1 MEKLRY
7 GGLASL
13 KTDVGKNVKS
23 FPTKHVFTTLLL
35 MLLCMMLPKTAWAQN
50 YESTETYDFATYATA
65 GGSVVPSS
73 TTYTGITAANVADK
87 LTANGQTDLNLN
99 GRFAFRSRTGNDAR
113 GWILTTASGGL
124 WCVGSNKT
132 PELAIRNLRAGDRV
146 KITFNASTLKYLK
159 QNTDNNNNTITGVNL
174 TKSNDWNSYNF
185 SADEELTSGQEYIVL
200 QDGDLLLKA
209 GGYTTIT
216 KIEIRAIKDAKFS
229 ITSTKTSDGT
239 PEHSFQFTQN
249 GRMAESVVTVPYM
262 TVEFGNPVNTPIVR
276 DKKVEIP
283 DENGWEH
290 LWASDGKPYQG
301 TFYVFKPTASGKL
314 WIKGSLDN
322 TQMELLEYDENGTYK
337 RAVWTGSSTGDVTI
351 GWIDV
356 KKNYVYYLV
365 EGYNFMT
372 TGQNQKWT
380 KFKLAEFKFQNTFT
394 MGTLGL
400 VLENGATGGT
410 LSTLKNSGNL
420 NSWNVRQTYDQTGN
434 KVSDNI
440 DTSTLSVTVS
450 GNTLTVS
457 GIKYNDESA
466 DKGGVIVLDL
476 NFENGDAIFV
486 VTIPYSAEKG
496 HKWDFYS
503 NVLQIGQYK
512 TTGSQLQQETD
523 NGEWKYTYR
532 VINNQGVGT
541 HDPMYQNVYD
551 MEGDNADMIWET
563 EGLIFNTPAYKS
575 CLYNE
580 IDADAQATYTKGTKT
595 WTGPAYTDRYVGI
608 LPGGSF
614 TIPGL
619 KKNDRVII
627 YMGSG
632 DGSGN
637 DVCFLNITNARD
649 AIGQSI
655 SSTDTYKAG
664 GSLWNGDNSDYAL
677 RGCYHFIAAAD
688 GPMTFTMNG
697 GSMTKLYTIEIYQGD
712 HKYTDDAGRVTL
724 NYDGTSYNA
733 NSYQLANDYKSDA
746 KNAAFQLHYRGK
758 GDGLRNPTVLYK
770 TGTVGTG
777 TDKLFYQTITSS
789 NGSVNHYILFK
800 STKGEFGMFRM
811 RIDMMEQNGK
821 YVGDYGLQNVS
832 VGYLEKKDYPYTW
845 DFTDMSGYCSEK
857 IAADITA
864 SDAYDTAVSATDKY
878 DTGGDPLSEF
888 MNRQSPIENNGP
900 YYNTVALWK
909 EYSDD
914 FGSGYGLQVRNNYYA
929 NNNSNEGS
937 GELTFTSGSQLF
949 AGDSFIAEAAGLG
962 LIAQGSESKRN
973 GRLRITED
981 GLFLYEQQNNYW
993 RVRIPEVPSTS
1004 AVYVR
1009 AKEIPGRSENVK
1021 VTVGDASTIPTYAKK
1036 ISEDEWVYAMMGTDE
1051 DMTFFFSNV
1060 IVEKIAVSE
1069 DAKKVN
1075 SKGWTSESRDRNID
1089 ASLTAYMT
1097 GKDIKTYIV
1106 SNPDYEKRT
1115 LTLTDVG
1122 ADASN
1127 YVLPANTGCV
1137 MYNATDN
1144 AAANILDGGFHLFVP
1159 DMHDTEK
1166 EYSVTTDNNLLV
1178 ANVET
1183 EGLSLGMGDGGNT
1196 NYVLAYKYQQLKE
1209 DGTPYGDVMEGPEMF
1224 YRVSKS
1230 GIKLHKNSAYL
1241 QLPTEKVKPSENN
1254 TTGSAKF
1261 TFIFADEL
1269 ENDSQAT
1276 GIEEASVKRETG
1288 VSEQSVWYNL
1298 NGQKL
1303 NGKPQQRG
1311 LYIVNGKKVLFK

>member
-1 MEKLRY
+1 MEKLCS
-7 GGLASL
+7 GGLASSM
-13 KTDVGKNVKS
+13 KDVGKTVKS

-87 LTANGQTDLNLN
+87 LTASGQTDLNLN
-99 GRFAFRSRTGNDAR
+99 GRFAFRSKTGTGAR

-124 WCVGSNKT
+124 RCVGTDYT

-174 TKSNDWNSYNF
+174 TKGNDWNSYNF
-185 SADEELTSGQEYIVL
+185 NADDDLTSGQEYIVL

-209 GGYTTIT
+209 GGNTTIT

-229 ITSTKTSDGT
+229 ISSTKTSDGT

-276 DKKVEIP
+276 DNKVEIP

-337 RAVWTGSSTGDVTI
+337 GAVWTASSTGDVTI

-356 KKNYVYYLV
+356 KKNHVYYLV

-400 VLENGATGGT
+400 VLENGATSGT
-410 LSTLKNSGNL
+410 LSTLKNSGSL
-420 NSWNVRQTYDQTGN
+420 TGWNVRRTYDQTGD

-440 DTSTLSVTVS
+440 DTSDLSVTVS

-619 KKNDRVII
+619 KKNDRVLIE
-627 YMGSG
+627 MGSG
-632 DGSGN
+632 DGSSN

-649 AIGQSI
+649 AVGNPIN
-655 SSTDTYKAG
+655 SSDTYKAG
-664 GSLWNGDNSDYAL
+664 GSVWNGINEDYNL
-677 RGCYHFIAAAD
+677 RGYYHFIAAAD
-688 GPMTFTMNG
+688 GDMTFTMND

-712 HKYTDDAGRVTL
+712 HKYTDDATRVSSV
-724 NYDGTSYNA
+724 NYGGVYYNA
-733 NSYQLANDYKSDA
+733 YAYQLLNDYKSDA
-746 KNAAFQLHYRGK
+746 KNAAYQLHYRGK
-758 GDGLRNPTVLYK
+758 GDGLRNPTVIYK
-770 TGTVGTG
+770 TGNVGTG
-777 TDKLFYQTITSS
+777 TDKLWYQKITSS
-789 NGSVNHYILFK
+789 GGSTNHYILFK

-811 RIDMMEQNGK
+811 RIDMMEQGNK
-821 YVGDYGLQNVS
+821 YVADYGLQNVS

-864 SDAYDTAVSATDKY
+864 SNAYDTAVSATDKY

-962 LIAQGSESKRN
+962 LIANGSETKRN

-1009 AKEIPGRSENVK
+1009 AKEIPGRSDNVK

-1036 ISEDEWVYAMMGTDE
+1036 IGEDEWVYAMKGTGQ

-1075 SKGWTSESRDRNID
+1075 SKGWTSESRSRNID

-1097 GKDIKTYIV
+1097 GKDIKTYLV
-1106 SNPDYEKRT
+1106 SNPDYKNRT

-1144 AAANILDGGFHLFVP
+1144 AAADILDGGFHLFVP

-1166 EYSVTTDNNLLV
+1166 VYNVTETNNLLTP
-1178 ANVET
+1178 NVSSEI
-1183 EGLSLGMGDGGNT
+1183 SLGMRNGSNV

-1230 GIKLHKNSAYL
+1230 GIKLRANSAYL
-1241 QLPTEKVKPSENN
+1241 QLPEGKVHPDN
-1254 TTGSAKF
+1254 TSMSAGAKF

-1276 GIEEASVKRETG
+1276 GIEDIPARSTSAENG
-1288 VSEQSVWYNL
+1288 QPVWYNL

>member
-7 GGLASL
+7 GGFASL

-35 MLLCMMLPKTAWAQN
+35 MLLCMMLPKTAWAAYS
-50 YESTETYDFATYATA
+50 YETATYDFGTAAKTA
-65 GGSVVPSS
+65 GATITMSSTSYPALGSVAKYGETLAYGNNTVDIS
-73 TTYTGITAANVADK
+73 K
-87 LTANGQTDLNLN
+87 
-99 GRFAFRSRTGNDAR
+99 FAFRYVQNDQGWYLRDMSSSNAAQYGLFVQYGSSTQNFAICNLHAGDKVTITFTGDLLYESGAPGYN
-113 GWILTTASGGL
+113 ASVENGRL
-124 WCVGSNKT
+124 YWNKT
-132 PELAIRNLRAGDRV
+132 IKSGVEYTITQDGDMII
-146 KITFNASTLKYLK
+146 KPNNHYTYIYTISIQTLQTKATFSITT
-159 QNTDNNNNTITGVNL
+159 QEDTNNNTRSTTFAFTG
-174 TKSNDWNSYNF
+174 
-185 SADEELTSGQEYIVL
+185 E
-200 QDGDLLLKA
+200 
-209 GGYTTIT
+209 
-216 KIEIRAIKDAKFS
+216 
-229 ITSTKTSDGT
+229 
-239 PEHSFQFTQN
+239 
-249 GRMAESVVTVPYM
+249 GRMEGNAVAVPFM
-262 TVEFGNPVNTPIVR
+262 EVEFGSEQNGVMVSNT
-276 DKKVEIP
+276 DAGLASSIP
-283 DENGWEH
+283 DLAGYTQLWFENN
-290 LWASDGKPYQG
+290 LPYQG
-301 TFYVFKPTASGKL
+301 TFYKFSPTAKGKL
-314 WIKGSLDN
+314 QIKGYLSGGTIYLYEEN
-322 TQMELLEYDENGTYK
+322 NGTLTQK
-337 RAVWTGSSTGDVTI
+337 ASVSGSGSVSLPV
-351 GWIDV
+351 GWATLE
-356 KKNYVYYLV
+356 KGKTYYVCDDPSNRSY
-365 EGYNFMT
+365 
-372 TGQNQKWT
+372 
-380 KFKLAEFKFQNTFT
+380 NTFQLHEFT
-394 MGTLGL
+394 YTNEFNMALGK
-400 VLENGATGGT
+400 VLENGATSGELASVKGASSLDNWSVKRVSSNINATNISVSYANNT
-410 LSTLKNSGNL
+410 LS
-420 NSWNVRQTYDQTGN
+420 
-434 KVSDNI
+434 I
-440 DTSTLSVTVS
+440 
-450 GNTLTVS
+450 S
-457 GIKYNDESA
+457 GIAYNDESA
-466 DKGGVIVLDL
+466 DKAGVIILDL
-476 NFENGDAIFV
+476 EFDAGVATFV

-496 HKWDFYS
+496 HKWDFYT
-503 NVLQIGQYK
+503 NVLEIGQYK
-512 TTGSQLQQETD
+512 TAGSQLQQETD
-523 NGEWKYTYR
+523 NGEWQYTHR
-532 VINNQGVGT
+532 VINQQGVGT
-541 HDPMYQNVYD
+541 HDPMYKNVYD

-563 EGLIFNTPAYKS
+563 EGLWFDTPTYKS

-580 IDADAQATYTKGTKT
+580 IDADAQATYTKGENT

-845 DFTDMSGYCSEK
+845 DFTDLSGYCSEK

-864 SDAYDTAVSATDKY
+864 STAYDTAVSATDKY

-962 LIAQGSESKRN
+962 LIARGSESKRN

-981 GLFLYEQQNNYW
+981 GLFLYEQQNDYW

-1009 AKEIPGRSENVK
+1009 AKEIPGRSNNVK
-1021 VTVGDASTIPTYAKK
+1021 VTVGDANTIPTYAKK
-1036 ISEDEWVYAMMGTDE
+1036 ISEDEWVYAMKGTGE

-1075 SKGWTSESRDRNID
+1075 SKGWTSESRDHNID

-1097 GKDIKTYIV
+1097 GKDIKTYLV
-1106 SNPDYEKRT
+1106 SNPDYKNRT

-1166 EYSVTTDNNLLV
+1166 VYNVTETNNLLTP
-1178 ANVET
+1178 NVET

-1276 GIEEASVKRETG
+1276 GIEDASVKRETG